1 MHLCNLTFGFYT
13 QKQKLLI
20 MRLDVRGGIYHG
32 FVVKRKSLHGSQG
45 IGGTINLFKNNKG
58 LTLHLHALCNQN
70 VQDLSELGEYSVQR
84 LLQLCWNIK
93 PVKTWICKPLHAML
107 TWAEA
112 YLPSFLIFSFK
123 LLMYI
128 VWFRRTSGVVIFY
141 KAAKGKKQLI

>member
-1 MHLCNLTFGFYT
+1 
-13 QKQKLLI
+13 

-84 LLQLCWNIK
+84 LLQLC
-93 PVKTWICKPLHAML
+93 
-107 TWAEA
+107 
-112 YLPSFLIFSFK
+112 
-123 LLMYI
+123 
-128 VWFRRTSGVVIFY
+128 
-141 KAAKGKKQLI
+141 